1 MTRSQAFTIGILI
14 GFVVLV
20 FLGMMALIF
29 LPYERLFPP
38 RPAPTLPAPTVI
50 LTPTFPQSLPTAS
63 LTTPTPAEPTATNTR
78 VPTPTPRPPRTP
90 TPTVLP
96 KLPTFPPKPT
106 ATTEIITVVP
116 IPTATPSPTII
127 PSPIPR
133 QYNISF
139 SAKETTITK
148 GDCTNLKWHVEG
160 ASTVTLDGESVAAS
174 GKKKVCP
181 KKDTRYQLTIRL
193 PDGNQLSRTVKISV
207 EEEEEE

>member
-20 FLGMMALIF
+20 FMGMLALIF
-29 LPYERLFPP
+29 LPIFPP
-38 RPAPTLPAPTVI
+38 QPPPTLPTSTVI
-50 LTPTFPQSLPTAS
+50 LTPTFPKSLPTAS
-63 LTTPTPAEPTATNTR
+63 LLTPTPAEPTSTNTR

-106 ATTEIITVVP
+106 ATAEIITAVP
-116 IPTATPSPTII
+116 IPTSTPSPTIL

-133 QYNISF
+133 RYSISF
-139 SAKETTITK
+139 SAKESTITK
-148 GDCTNLKWHVEG
+148 GDCTDLKWQVEG

-174 GKKKVCP
+174 DNKKVCP
-181 KKDTRYQLTIRL
+181 KKDTRYQLTVRL

-207 EEEEEE
+207 EEDEE